1 MVIPSIK
8 TEVDG
13 FIRTKNETYA
23 LCINK
28 NTKDLHYFF
37 NDDYETR
44 LNSED
49 KELRAT
55 VEDMILL
62 TTITI
67 KELEGKDYL
76 TDMRIRGGGLPED
89 MPDNFNLLD
98 IGHIYG
104 RPYRKANTLV
114 FTLPKKYEIY
124 KDEILKAIDKYK
136 VAEDYVAIFFEDQE
150 TDGE

>member
-1 MVIPSIK
+1 MN
-8 TEVDG
+8 D
-13 FIRTKNETYA
+13 NE
-23 LCINK
+23 LIGVQK
-28 NTKDLHYFF
+28 
-37 NDDYETR
+37 
-44 LNSED
+44 
-49 KELRAT
+49 
-55 VEDMILL
+55 
-62 TTITI
+62 